1 MMVETGAQENS
12 GVREFRPKL
21 IILMIAYLGIWVS
34 TLAHFMGDT
43 NVYAQAI
50 LRHAY
55 GFSDDYHLTTSNPFV
70 DFGHLLWRP
79 LGWLFFVI
87 ARPATRLLTHQNQR
101 AEVILTLIGI
111 TFLAS
116 AVGVVVFFLLA
127 RRLVGDD
134 WSALWASVG
143 FFSAD
148 AFLNYAHTGN
158 AYILGATCLVV
169 GIYLTV
175 PREAADGV
183 PGQSVTCRYF
193 LCSDR
198 LFLVSLCVCATRGDG
213 HATITR
219 RTHRGALTVSRTDHR
234 RVRDSRAGRLL
245 GRGCQTE
252 VSGISPTWKH
262 GFWPLVMAKYRREA
276 YAQRPAWR
284 SRSRDR
290 LSTWAEMEC
299 G

>member
-134 WSALWASVG
+134 WSALWQASD
-143 FFSAD
+143 SS
-148 AFLNYAHTGN
+148 
-158 AYILGATCLVV
+158 
-169 GIYLTV
+169 
-175 PREAADGV
+175 P
-183 PGQSVTCRYF
+183 P
-193 LCSDR
+193 
-198 LFLVSLCVCATRGDG
+198 TR
-213 HATITR
+213 
-219 RTHRGALTVSRTDHR
+219 S
-234 RVRDSRAGRLL
+234 
-245 GRGCQTE
+245 
-252 VSGISPTWKH
+252 
-262 GFWPLVMAKYRREA
+262 
-276 YAQRPAWR
+276 
-284 SRSRDR
+284 
-290 LSTWAEMEC
+290 
-299 G
+299 